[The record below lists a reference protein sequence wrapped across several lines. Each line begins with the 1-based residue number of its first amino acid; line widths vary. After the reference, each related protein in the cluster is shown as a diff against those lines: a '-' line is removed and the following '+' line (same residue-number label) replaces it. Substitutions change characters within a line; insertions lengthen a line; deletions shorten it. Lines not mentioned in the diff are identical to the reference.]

1 MVNLILIPFFLLMNT
16 LTIYEFNNKSI
27 INDWQIVD
35 DNVMGG
41 ISSSSISINKNGNGL
56 FKGTVSL
63 ANNGGFSSVR
73 HRTKAV
79 ILRDKNHFIIR
90 IKGDGKN
97 FQFRVKSS
105 ISEQHSY
112 KYTFSTNGQWQEIKI
127 PFNTLSPTYRGRN
140 LRIPNFQGQNL
151 EEVCFLI
158 SNKKEES
165 FNLEI
170 DYIKAN

>member
-41 ISSSSISINKNGNGL
+41 ISSSSISINKNGNGF
-56 FKGTVSL
+56 FKGSVSL

-73 HRTKAV
+73 YRTKAMNL
-79 ILRDKNHFIIR
+79 IDKNHFIIR
-90 IKGDGKN
+90 IKGDGKS
-97 FQFRVKSS
+97 FQFRVKSA
-105 ISEQHSY
+105 ISESHSY
-112 KYTFSTNGQWQEIKI
+112 KYIFSTNGQWQEIKI
-127 PFNTLSPTYRGRN
+127 PFSVLSPTFRGRD
-140 LRIPNFQGQNL
+140 LRIPNFPGQNL
-151 EEVCFLI
+151 EEICFLI
-158 SNKKEES
+158 SNQKEEN

>member
-1 MVNLILIPFFLLMNT
+1 MNT

-73 HRTKAV
+73 HRTKV
-79 ILRDKNHFIIR
+79 VTLRDKNHFIIR

-97 FQFRVKSS
+97 YQFRVKSS
-105 ISEQHSY
+105 HFRVTLIQTYFQHQR
-112 KYTFSTNGQWQEIKI
+112 TMA
-127 PFNTLSPTYRGRN
+127 RN
-140 LRIPNFQGQNL
+140 
-151 EEVCFLI
+151 
-158 SNKKEES
+158 
-165 FNLEI
+165 
-170 DYIKAN
+170 